1 MYIELKPCP
10 FCGEK
15 NNIDCVDCGITTGTI
30 KGFVKC
36 QNCGATIC
44 STHEYV
50 DAIKLWNRWE
60 KVVQKQPTA
69 DVVEIVRCKDCIF
82 SRELDKYEKKL
93 YLDNCVGCTKHS
105 KSYHSLIM
113 EDNDFCSYGERK
125 EVKNNA

>member
-1 MYIELKPCP
+1 MPEYIDKDKLLNAIEC
-10 FCGEK
+10 
-15 NNIDCVDCGITTGTI
+15 IDISNCTDVDDIFIEIERTI
-30 KGFVKC
+30 D
-36 QNCGATIC
+36 
-44 STHEYV
+44 E
-50 DAIKLWNRWE
+50 
-60 KVVQKQPTA
+60 QPTA

-113 EDNDFCSYGERK
+113 EDNDFCGYGERR